1 MTDKCYYKEAKFPTF
16 VSVIRVD
23 ISFWTN
29 SSLIK
34 KGNN

>member
-1 MTDKCYYKEAKFPTF
+1 MTDKCYYKDAEFSTF

-23 ISFWTN
+23 ISFWTDN
-29 SSLIK
+29 SLIK